1 MHTDHDLHLTLLP
14 STNDGALF
22 SRKRQQAIT
31 RFYVEARADGSRI
44 NPAGFVLDTA
54 GLQGGFSGE
63 FVVSLGDLA
72 GPALGAAAHA
82 WLNGRAGRKINLRI
96 RETDHRQQLWRDQRQ
111 HHRRRYRCQCAVGAV
126 PQAPRLRC
134 KGRRRRWHWPLR
146 LLAARRCHRSSRRQS
161 GSNSYRSWFGSRRVA
176 RDAEV

>member
-1 MHTDHDLHLTLLP
+1 MHPDHDLHLTLLP

-72 GPALGAAAHA
+72 GPALGAAARA

-96 RETDHRQQLWRDQRQ
+96 RETDVEAKDQEEFDRFLN
-111 HHRRRYRCQCAVGAV
+111 
-126 PQAPRLRC
+126 QALTLPPVETPS
-134 KGRRRRWHWPLR
+134 KH
-146 LLAARRCHRSSRRQS
+146 SR
-161 GSNSYRSWFGSRRVA
+161 G
-176 RDAEV
+176 